1 MHEIT
6 MKKHCNG
13 NVKSHKSNY
22 NRQEENRKL
31 QRAYIS
37 EVSFITV
44 IYLLTI
50 KGGGEKCNCNF
61 IMFILSI
68 FPFISKGP
76 NFIWHVDRY
85 DKLKTFGFNIHGC
98 IDGLVL

>member
-1 MHEIT
+1 MEMLKVINPIT
-6 MKKHCNG
+6 TDRRK
-13 NVKSHKSNY
+13 
-22 NRQEENRKL
+22 NRKL

-68 FPFISKGP
+68 F
-76 NFIWHVDRY
+76 HLCQRVQT
-85 DKLKTFGFNIHGC
+85 LFGMLT
-98 IDGLVL
+98 DMTS